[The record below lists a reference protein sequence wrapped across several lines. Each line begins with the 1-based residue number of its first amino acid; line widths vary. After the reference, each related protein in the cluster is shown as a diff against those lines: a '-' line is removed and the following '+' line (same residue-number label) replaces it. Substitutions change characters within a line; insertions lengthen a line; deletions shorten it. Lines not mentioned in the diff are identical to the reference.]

1 MDEILKI
8 KDLRVSFPTESGILR
23 AVRGIDLSL
32 GRGEVLAVVGESGS
46 GKSVSTRA
54 VLGILPRSAIVES
67 GEIVYGGRDLLTL
80 GEREMARIRGRRIA
94 MVPQDPFTS
103 LDPIS
108 TVGEQIT
115 EVMQSGGGRRGRAM
129 RRERAIKLLRE
140 VGIPEPERRFHEY
153 PFRLSGGMRQRV
165 AIAAGLAADPEILIC
180 DEPTTALDVTIEAQ
194 ILDLL
199 MELKRTRGLSM
210 LFITHDLGV
219 VARIADRVAV
229 MYAGRVVECGSVED
243 VFYDPRHPYT
253 WALLSSVPTG
263 DGSRL
268 EAIRGAVPDMRHPP
282 RADAF
287 ALRSDY
293 ALRIDMLI
301 DPPTFTVREGHT
313 VSSWLCHKDAPK
325 IEPPRAVRERIERYR
340 KYGRES

>member
-1 MDEILKI
+1 MMEEILKI
-8 KDLRVSFPTESGILR
+8 KDLCISFPTESGILR
-23 AVRGIDLSL
+23 AVRGVDLSL

-54 VLGILPRSAIVES
+54 VLGILPRGAIVES
-67 GEIVYGGRDLLTL
+67 GEIIYDDRDLLTL
-80 GEREMARIRGRRIA
+80 GEGEMVRIRGRHIA

-108 TVGEQIT
+108 TVGGQIT
-115 EVMQSGGGRRGRAM
+115 EVMGGGRRGRAV
-129 RRERAIKLLRE
+129 RRERAIRLLGE
-140 VGIPEPERRFHEY
+140 VGIPEPERRFYEY

-165 AIAAGLAADPEILIC
+165 AIAAGLAGDPEILIC

-243 VFYDPRHPYT
+243 VFYAPRHPYT

-282 RADAF
+282 RGDAF
-287 ALRSDY
+287 APRSDY
-293 ALRIDMLI
+293 ALGIDMLI
-301 DPPTFTVREGHT
+301 DPPTFTVGEGHT
-313 VSSWLCHKDAPK
+313 VSSWLCHKDAPGF
-325 IEPPRAVRERIERYR
+325 EPPRAVRERIERFR
-340 KYGRES
+340 KYGKGR

>member
-1 MDEILKI
+1 MEEILRI
-8 KDLRVSFPTESGILR
+8 KNLRVSFPTEGGSLR
-23 AVRGIDLSL
+23 AVRGVDLGL

-54 VLGILPRSAIVES
+54 VLGILPKGARVES
-67 GEIVYGGRDLLTL
+67 GEIIYGGRNIL
-80 GEREMARIRGRRIA
+80 GLSEGEMVKIRGKRIA

-108 TVGEQIT
+108 RIGWQIT
-115 EVMQSGGGRRGRAM
+115 EVMGRDFGGRRE
-129 RRERAIKLLRE
+129 RRERAVRLLSE
-140 VGIPEPERRFHEY
+140 VGIPNPEEKFYEY

-165 AIAAGLAADPEILIC
+165 AIAAGLAGDPEILIC

-199 MELKRTRGLSM
+199 IELKRTRGLSM

-229 MYAGRVVECGSVED
+229 MYAGRVVECGSTED
-243 VFYDPRHPYT
+243 IFYDPRHPYT

-263 DGSRL
+263 DGERL
-268 EAIRGAVPDMRHPP
+268 RAIRGAVPDMRHPP
-282 RADAF
+282 RGDAF
-287 ALRSDY
+287 APRSDY
-293 ALRIDMLI
+293 ALKIDELLE
-301 DPPTFTVREGHT
+301 PPTFTVSEGHT
-313 VSSWLCHKDAPK
+313 VSSWLCHAYAPK
-325 IEPPRAVRERIERYR
+325 FTPPRSVLERMERYR
-340 KYGRES
+340 KYKDGK

>member
-1 MDEILKI
+1 MNEILRI
-8 KDLRVSFPTESGILR
+8 KNLRVSFPTEGGILR

-54 VLGILPRSAIVES
+54 VLGILPRGAIVES
-67 GEIVYGGRDLLTL
+67 GEIIYGGKDLLTL
-80 GEREMARIRGRRIA
+80 DEGEMVKIRGKRIA

-108 TVGEQIT
+108 RIGGQIT
-115 EVMQSGGGRRGRAM
+115 EAM
-129 RRERAIKLLRE
+129 SSRLSKKEKRDRAIRLLGE
-140 VGIPEPERRFHEY
+140 VGIPDPESRFYEY

-165 AIAAGLAADPEILIC
+165 AIAAGLAGEPEILIC

-199 MELKRTRGLSM
+199 IELKRTRGLSM

-243 VFYDPRHPYT
+243 IFYAPRHPYT

-263 DGSRL
+263 DGNRL

-282 RADAF
+282 RGDAF
-287 ALRSDY
+287 APRSDY
-293 ALRIDMLI
+293 ALKIDRLI
-301 DPPTFTVREGHT
+301 APPTFKVGEGHT
-313 VSSWLCHKDAPK
+313 VSSWLCHKDAPHVT
-325 IEPPRAVRERIERYR
+325 PPLAVRERTQRYR
-340 KYGRES
+340 RYKNEG